1 MKDVVVQ
8 LLRRFH
14 PVTSHFNEFFS
25 VSSGKAL
32 RWHEIENAYRVLIL
46 ADPGA
51 GKTFEALDRARKI
64 RDRGVA
70 SFFIRIESID
80 AQFSSAF
87 EVGTSE
93 EFDAWLASSD
103 EAWFF
108 LDSVDEALLDTPRAL
123 EDAVKIFATRIKDAR
138 ERAHIFITSRDDAW
152 QALPDQTLIEQYLP
166 HGGGEDED
174 PEKSTDSAK
183 EPTLKIFRLAGLKLD
198 EIKLFASYYGIG
210 DANEFVTEVQ
220 RGNLMSLAERPFDL
234 RGLIKKWQA
243 DRSFGSRLEVLS
255 RMIELELAPLAALG
269 NPTKIAPEKARA
281 GARALAIAVLLTGRT
296 VIRLPSGANTSDR
309 ICPMEVLPD
318 WSSEEIDALLHRGV
332 FDDVVYGSV
341 RFRHREIR
349 ELLAAEWANDL
360 LSRPDGKAKVEN
372 LFFRMSYGEEIVV
385 PRTRPLLPWLV
396 LLNDGIRD
404 RALALEPEIA
414 TEGGDPSKLP
424 LPVRQTMLAEIVA
437 RIIAGSDA

>member
-1 MKDVVVQ
+1 MKEIIVQ

-14 PVTSHFNEFFS
+14 PASSTYDDLFGVT
-25 VSSGKAL
+25 SGKAL
-32 RWHEIENAYRVLIL
+32 RWHEIENGYRVLIL

-64 RDRGVA
+64 RDRGLA

-80 AQFSSAF
+80 AQFSTAF
-87 EVGTSE
+87 EVGTSA
-93 EFDAWLASSD
+93 EFDAWLASSE

-108 LDSVDEALLDTPRAL
+108 LDSVDEAQLDTPRAL
-123 EDAVKIFATRIKDAR
+123 EDAVRIFGTRIKDAR

-152 QALPDQTLIEQYLP
+152 QALPDHTLIDQYLP
-166 HGGGEDED
+166 HGGKEG
-174 PEKSTDSAK
+174 PEESADAAK
-183 EPTLKIFRLAGLKLD
+183 ERTLKIFRLAGLKLD
-198 EIKLFASYYGIG
+198 EIKLFASYHGIG
-210 DANEFVTEVQ
+210 DVDAFVTEIQ

-234 RGLIKKWQA
+234 RGLIKTWQA
-243 DRSFGSRLEVLS
+243 DRSFGSRLDVLS
-255 RMIELELAPLAALG
+255 RMIELELAPLAAVAS
-269 NPTKIAPEKARA
+269 PTRIAPEKARA
-281 GARALAIAVLLTGRT
+281 GLRALAAAVLLTGRT
-296 VIRLPSGANTSDR
+296 VIRLPSGANTRDR

-318 WSSEEIDALLHRGV
+318 WGADELDALLQRGV

-360 LSRPDGKAKVEN
+360 LSRPGGKPKVEA
-372 LFFRMSYGEEIVV
+372 LFFRTSYGEEIVV

-396 LLNDGIRD
+396 LLNDAVRD
-404 RALALEPEIA
+404 RALALDPEIA